1 MSATATLNGTSRKL
15 ADGTTVAD
23 LIEFLGH
30 DPRGRGVA
38 AAINGEV
45 VPRASWASTV
55 VSDGDRVEVL
65 TAIGGG

>member
-1 MSATATLNGTSRKL
+1 MSATATLNGTDREL

-23 LIEFLGH
+23 LIASLGH
-30 DPRGRGVA
+30 DPSGGGVA

-45 VPRASWASTV
+45 VPRASWGTTI